1 MKKKQKPSKSGRY
14 AVSFTVEKE
23 LFDEC
28 KRYADD
34 PCEFAWGP
42 YLRSLARADL
52 ARRKADPRLRLRAVR
67 TD

>member
-14 AVSFTVEKE
+14 AVSFTVEQE
-23 LFDEC
+23 LFDDC

-34 PCEFAWGP
+34 PHEFSWGP

-52 ARRKADPRLRLRAVR
+52 ARRKADPKLRMR
-67 TD
+67 THA